1 MCVALPYCTPP
12 HNPLSPSFGALGGIN
27 TCVHMC
33 FSIVPPQGLRGGK
46 GVKRGELRGVRKLKM
61 WNTQEQSET
70 KNAGLDKYNIFIF
83 FIVLYVCI
91 DIYTHTKRAKLDKK
105 KKKKKYPGAPP
116 PLPAKRRLAV
126 WLKKIR
132 MQKSFANIIKM
143 R

>member
-1 MCVALPYCTPP
+1 MRAHCALPCHIAPP
-12 HNPLSPSFGALGGIN
+12 PQSPQPLLWNAGGIN

-33 FSIVPPQGLRGGK
+33 FSIVPPPQGLRGG
-46 GVKRGELRGVRKLKM
+46 RELNVGSSGGGVRKLKM

-105 KKKKKYPGAPP
+105 KNISRSPP
-116 PLPAKRRLAV
+116 PSQQSAALL
-126 WLKKIR
+126 
-132 MQKSFANIIKM
+132 SG
-143 R
+143 